1 MILIFQNL
9 TLTLCKETLF
19 ALTLDLQVRYSLS
32 AYSLLFKI
40 VAPNFMSTGA
50 ELQWLSAFPSEAE
63 MLFPPLTYL
72 QATGRTGL
80 VHVERDGQELTFAVV
95 EVTPSLA

>member
-1 MILIFQNL
+1 M
-9 TLTLCKETLF
+9 
-19 ALTLDLQVRYSLS
+19 RYSLS
-32 AYSLLFKI
+32 AHSLLFKI

-72 QATGRTGL
+72 QATGRTGC
-80 VHVERDGQELTFAVV
+80 VTVERDGQQLSFAVI